1 MNSKFLLKMKQIK
14 IAVIGEG
21 AVGKTSLLTTYITNV
36 FPDKNNINHYLPQ
49 MLKECSKTIN
59 IYGNKVNLIMLDYE
73 YCGLS
78 LRRDKLLYEGTQI
91 FIVCFSINNN
101 YSLKMVKNSW
111 IPDKKAEFP
120 DVPFILVGMKSDLR
134 DTDNSN
140 NYDKEDLI
148 SKETAENIAI
158 KTGAICY
165 IECSSK
171 NSININYL
179 FERAI
184 ETVYNQQENNN
195 DNNDNDDD
203 KSCCII
209 Y

>member
-1 MNSKFLLKMKQIK
+1 MKQIK

-21 AVGKTSLLTTYITNV
+21 AVGKTSLLTTYLTNA
-36 FPDKNNINHYLPQ
+36 FPDEYLPH
-49 MLKECSKTIN
+49 MLYDCSKEIYIN
-59 IYGNKVNLIMLDYE
+59 DNKVNLIMLDYQF
-73 YCGLS
+73 CDLS
-78 LRRDKLLYEGTQI
+78 LKQDKLLFEGTQI
-91 FIVCFSINNN
+91 FLICFSIDYI
-101 YSLKMVKNSW
+101 YSLKKVKKSW

-134 DTDNSN
+134 DKDNSN
-140 NYDKEDLI
+140 NYQNNFYKEDLI
-148 SKETAENIAI
+148 SKETAENMAK
-158 KTGAICY
+158 KTGAVCY

-184 ETVYNQQENNN
+184 EIVYNQQTYN
-195 DNNDNDDD
+195 DDDNDD